1 MFREDGLPLTSK
13 KQETN
18 PAPKAGARQR
28 DETADNSKEKN
39 EESVICQ
46 ESACVNVNDQPG
58 DVEDTWL

>member
-39 EESVICQ
+39 EESVIC
-46 ESACVNVNDQPG
+46 
-58 DVEDTWL
+58 